1 MIIDNSSSHDGKQCA
16 INIDNLSINYGSKS
30 VIRQLN
36 LSIKQGAITALIGPN
51 GCGKSTLLKCISRL
65 IKPTHGSVTMADNT
79 DVHQHPSRDIA
90 KRLAL
95 LGQSSQ
101 APEGIDVKTLVA
113 YGRAPYLNQF
123 GVLKESDHL
132 QINKA
137 MHQAGV
143 EDLADCYLDQ
153 LSGGQLQR
161 VWIALVLA
169 QDTDILLLDEPTTYL
184 DISHQYDLLELLIT
198 LNRSGKTIVI
208 VMHDLNQAC
217 RFADELI
224 VMRQGEIINQG
235 TPKSVFTEQ
244 LLKDV
249 FDFNAIVIDDPQS
262 LTPMS
267 IAKLAPLSTQ
277 ASEPTVLMKVAQA

>member
-1 MIIDNSSSHDGKQCA
+1 MDNLSNRESEQCA
-16 INIDNLSINYGSKS
+16 INIDKLSINYGSKS

-36 LSIKQGAITALIGPN
+36 LSVKQGAITALIGPN

-65 IKPTHGSVTMADNT
+65 ITPTHGSVTLADST
-79 DVHQHPSRDIA
+79 DVHQYPSKAIA

-101 APEGIDVKTLVA
+101 IPEGIDVKTLVA

-123 GVLKESDHL
+123 GLLRESDHQ
-132 QINKA
+132 QISLA
-137 MHQAGV
+137 MQQAGV

-198 LNRSGKTIVI
+198 LNRNGKTIVI

-224 VMRQGEIINQG
+224 VMKQGEIINQG
-235 TPKSVFTEQ
+235 TPKLVFTEQ

-249 FDFNAIVIDDPQS
+249 FDFDAIVIDDPQS
-262 LTPMS
+262 HTPMS
-267 IAKLAPLSTQ
+267 IAKQPIH
-277 ASEPTVLMKVAQA
+277 ASEPATLLRVVEA